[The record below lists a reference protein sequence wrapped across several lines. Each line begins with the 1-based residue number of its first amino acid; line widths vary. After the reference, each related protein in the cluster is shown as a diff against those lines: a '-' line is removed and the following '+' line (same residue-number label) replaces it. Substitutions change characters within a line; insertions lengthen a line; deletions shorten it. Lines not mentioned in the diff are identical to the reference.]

1 DYYCQSY
8 VSGLNAH
15 YIF

>member
-1 DYYCQSY
+1 HYYCQSY
-8 VSGLNAH
+8 VSGLNGH